1 MEIKQKKKMLLEVL
15 LVLAFFILVV
25 FGIKYSINKIIESQ
39 PVQSSITFVY
49 DEEALFKKKIEDAQ
63 SSIQSL
69 MDNTEYNISDV
80 APWFNLKKRPL
91 PAPETSTENTVN
103 DTSPSSDIPV
113 PNQNP
118 NPSVN
123 SKPKEVIPPVKN

>member
-49 DEEALFKKKIEDAQ
+49 DEEALFKKK
-63 SSIQSL
+63 
-69 MDNTEYNISDV
+69 
-80 APWFNLKKRPL
+80 
-91 PAPETSTENTVN
+91 
-103 DTSPSSDIPV
+103 
-113 PNQNP
+113 
-118 NPSVN
+118 
-123 SKPKEVIPPVKN
+123 

>member
-49 DEEALFKKKIEDAQ
+49 DEEALFKKKIEDAR

-69 MDNTEYNISDV
+69 MDNTEYNISDL

-118 NPSVN
+118 NPTAN